1 MTRSGSLARNALY
14 LVIGQAGTMVLGV
27 LFNAALGR
35 TLGAGDFGL
44 YFLISTFATFALL
57 LVDWGQ
63 QIFGI
68 REVARSPERGGDL
81 LGTGLVLRVL
91 GTTLACFLTA
101 VCAWALGYDRRTIGF
116 ASAFVALNLP
126 FFLAQNFGIVFRGH
140 DRMGLDAAVSVCNRA
155 AGLVFALAALGLG
168 LGLGG
173 VVVSQGLAGVL
184 ALLLGAQLYRR
195 VSVGPVRFSRATARQ
210 ILSGGSSILI
220 MVVAVSVQ
228 PYIDAV
234 LLSKLVP
241 KEAVGWYGAARSIIV
256 MLNAPALI
264 LGSAA
269 LPRLS
274 RTSHDPR
281 AFREE
286 MATAER
292 PMVWIAGLGAVGT
305 WLFADVAIKVVYGHA
320 GFAPAGAILS
330 VFGLGL
336 FLVFLDSFLATVI
349 VALGRTA
356 PFSML
361 KLGTVVLA
369 TVLEVFLI
377 PYFQRRN
384 GNGGLGVVSS
394 FVACEPLIFAGML
407 LLIPRQVLKRSL
419 LLDGARAIGSAV
431 LTGAVLRL
439 APALAPWLAIPA
451 CIALYALTTLAVG
464 LLRADDLRTLRR
476 LLTHEL
482 GTVDAAAEVKGTTTS

>member
-1 MTRSGSLARNALY
+1 MLLA
-14 LVIGQAGTMVLGV
+14 V

-44 YFLISTFATFALL
+44 YFLISSFATFALL
-57 LVDWGQ
+57 VVDWGQ

-68 REVARSPERGGDL
+68 REVARAPERGGDF
-81 LGTGLVLRVL
+81 LGTGLVLRFL
-91 GTTLACFLTA
+91 GTALACLLTA
-101 VCAWALGYDRRTIGF
+101 LSAWALGYDRRTVGF

-155 AGLVFALAALGLG
+155 AGLVLAVAALWLG

-173 VVVSQGLAGVL
+173 VVVSQGLAGVV
-184 ALLLGAQLYRR
+184 ALLLGARLYRR
-195 VSVGPVRFSRATARQ
+195 VSDRPLHFSRATAQ
-210 ILSGGSSILI
+210 EILSGGTTVLL
-220 MVVAVSVQ
+220 MLVAVSVQ

-241 KEAVGWYGAARSIIV
+241 KDAIGWYGAARSIIA

-264 LGSAA
+264 LGTAA

-274 RTSHDPR
+274 RASRDPR

-292 PMVWIAGLGAVGT
+292 PMVWVAGLGAVGT
-305 WLFADVAIKVVYGHA
+305 WLFADVAINLVYGRA

-336 FLVFLDSFLATVI
+336 FLIFVDMLLSTAFI
-349 VALGRTA
+349 ALGRTA
-356 PFSML
+356 SFSML
-361 KLGTVVLA
+361 KLATVVLA
-369 TVLEVFLI
+369 TALELVLI
-377 PYFQRRN
+377 PYFQRQS
-384 GNGGLGVVSS
+384 GNGGLGVVTA
-394 FVACEPLIFAGML
+394 FVGCEPIILVGML
-407 LLIPRQVLKRSL
+407 VLIPRGMLGRSFV
-419 LLDGARAIGSAV
+419 LDGARAIGSAV
-431 LTGAVLRL
+431 LTGALLRL
-439 APALAPWLAIPA
+439 VPTLTPWVSIPA
-451 CIALYALTTLAVG
+451 CIAVYTATTLVVG
-464 LLRADDLRTLRR
+464 LLRTEDLRGLRR
-476 LLTHEL
+476 LFAQEL
-482 GTVDAAAEVKGTTTS
+482 GSVGASAQVKGGTTS

>member
-1 MTRSGSLARNALY
+1 ML
-14 LVIGQAGTMVLGV
+14 LGV

-35 TLGAGDFGL
+35 TLGARDFGL

-91 GTTLACFLTA
+91 GTALACVLTA
-101 VCAWALGYDRRTIGF
+101 LCAWALGYDNRTVGF

-140 DRMGLDAAVSVCNRA
+140 DRMALDAAVSICNRA
-155 AGLVFALAALGLG
+155 AGLILAVAALGLG

-173 VVVSQGLAGVL
+173 VVVSQGLAGVT
-184 ALLLGAQLYRR
+184 ALLLGAHLHQR
-195 VSVGPVRFSRATARQ
+195 VSTGPLRFSRATARE
-210 ILSGGSSILI
+210 ILAGGTTILL

-241 KEAVGWYGAARSIIV
+241 KDAVGWYGAARSIIV

-264 LGSAA
+264 LGAAA

-274 RTSHDPR
+274 RVAHDPD

-286 MATAER
+286 TAIAER
-292 PMVWIAGLGAVGT
+292 PIVWMAGLGAVGT
-305 WLFADVAIKVVYGHA
+305 WFFADVAIRVVYGHG
-320 GFAPAGAILS
+320 GFEPAGAILS
-330 VFGLGL
+330 LFGLGL
-336 FLVFLDSFLATVI
+336 FLVFIDSFLATMI

-356 PFSML
+356 SFSIL
-361 KLGTVVLA
+361 KLTTVVLA
-369 TVLEVFLI
+369 TVLEIFLI
-377 PYFQRRN
+377 PYFQRRT
-384 GNGGLGVVSS
+384 GNGGLGVITS
-394 FVACEPLIFAGML
+394 FVVCEPLIFAGL
-407 LLIPRQVLKRSL
+407 LVLLPRGSVGRTFF
-419 LLDGARAIGSAV
+419 LDGARAIGSATV
-431 LTGAVLRL
+431 TGGLLLLVPTLT
-439 APALAPWLAIPA
+439 PWLAIPA
-451 CIALYALTTLAVG
+451 CIVVYTAASLALG
-464 LLRADDLRTLRR
+464 LLRGEDLRR
-476 LLTHEL
+476 LGRLFAREL
-482 GTVDAAAEVKGTTTS
+482 GNVGPSAQVKGSTTS

>member
-1 MTRSGSLARNALY
+1 VTPARSLARSALY
-14 LVIGQAGTMVLGV
+14 LVIGQAATMVLGV

-68 REVARSPERGGDL
+68 REVARSPARGGDL
-81 LGTGLVLRVL
+81 LGTGLVLRIL
-91 GTTLACFLTA
+91 GTALACLLTA
-101 VCAWALGYDRRTIGF
+101 LCAWALGYDTRTIGF

-140 DRMGLDAAVSVCNRA
+140 DRMGLDAAVAVCNRA
-155 AGLVFALAALGLG
+155 AGLVLALAALWLG

-195 VSVGPVRFSRATARQ
+195 VSVGPLRFSRATARE
-210 ILSGGSSILI
+210 ILAGGTTLLV

-241 KEAVGWYGAARSIIV
+241 KDAVGWYGAARSIIV

-264 LGSAA
+264 LGAAA

-274 RTSHDPR
+274 RVSHDPR

-286 MATAER
+286 MAIAER
-292 PMVWIAGLGAVGT
+292 PMVWMAGLGTVGT
-305 WLFADVAIKVVYGHA
+305 WLFADVVIRIVYGHS

-336 FLVFLDSFLATVI
+336 FLVFVDSFLATVI
-349 VALGRTA
+349 IALGRTA
-356 PFSML
+356 SFSVL
-361 KLGTVVLA
+361 KLATVVLA
-369 TVLEVFLI
+369 TVLEIFLI
-377 PYFQRRN
+377 PYFQQRS
-384 GNGGLGVVSS
+384 GNGGLGVITS
-394 FVACEPLIFAGML
+394 FVVCEPMIFAGML
-407 LLIPRQVLKRSL
+407 LLIPRGVVGRTF
-419 LLDGARAIGSAV
+419 LLDGARAIGSAAV
-431 LTGAVLRL
+431 TGMLLRL
-439 APALAPWLAIPA
+439 VPTLPPWVAIPA
-451 CIALYALTTLAVG
+451 CIALYTATSLAVG
-464 LLRADDLRTLRR
+464 LLRAEDVRGLVR
-476 LLTHEL
+476 LFAREL
-482 GTVDAAAEVKGTTTS
+482 GSIGPSAPVKGSTTS